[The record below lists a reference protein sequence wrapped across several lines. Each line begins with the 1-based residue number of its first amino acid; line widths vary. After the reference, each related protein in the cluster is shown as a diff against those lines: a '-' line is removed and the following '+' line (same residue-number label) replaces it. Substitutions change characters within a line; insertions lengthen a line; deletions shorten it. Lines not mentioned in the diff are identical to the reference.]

1 MAGVGIKLNRIFEK
15 RTIGAHLVGFGYSTM
30 MTLAPMF
37 LVIGSIMVMQ
47 VLLHYSTVSYYDR
60 ELFSCTVLYTFVF
73 ALLSSSP
80 FNAVLSRYLSDVIYN
95 ETYGDILPCF
105 YAGLIVNLALS
116 SLIGI
121 PFCVRELVV
130 GRVWFGY
137 VLTGYCGYVSLVM
150 VFYAMLYL
158 SICKDYGKISV
169 FFLCG
174 ALFTVVLSLVLVYL
188 LHWEVTYGMLFS
200 LSAGFL
206 LTASLE
212 MAMLHNYFRVNSG
225 EYRQVFHYFRI
236 YWKLIAANFLYTLG
250 LYIHNFVFWTTG
262 LHTVMADTFV
272 CCQPYDMASCLAM
285 FTNISASMIFMTRTE
300 MRFHGRYKAYS
311 EAIIGG
317 RGIDIQV
324 AKQRMFRSLA
334 EELMNLLRVQFIITV
349 VMFLLCEIFLPRL
362 GFGGLVMQIYP
373 ALAAGYFILFIMYSS
388 ILYLQYFD
396 DLTGSL
402 LTGLIF
408 CSVTMLG
415 ALIGTQLPE
424 IFYGIGPV
432 AGALCGWTFAYGRL
446 RWIEKNMDVH
456 IFCKGKLLKRGSG
469 PKPSSKVYDRYAVPQ
484 GDEAA
489 RV

>member
-1 MAGVGIKLNRIFEK
+1 MAGIGIRLNKIYEK

-30 MTLAPMF
+30 TALAPML

-47 VLLHYSTVSYYDR
+47 VVLNYSTVRYYDR
-60 ELFSCTVLYTFVF
+60 ELFSCTVLYIFIF
-73 ALLSSSP
+73 ALLSASP
-80 FNAVLSRYLSDVIYN
+80 LNAVLSRYLSDIIFN
-95 ETYGDILPCF
+95 EKYGDIMPCF
-105 YAGLIVNLALS
+105 YAGLIINLALS

-121 PFCVRELVV
+121 PFCIHELIV

-137 VLTGYCGYVSLVM
+137 VLTGYCGYISLVI
-150 VFYAMLYL
+150 VFYSMLYL
-158 SICKDYGKISV
+158 SICKDYGKLSL
-169 FFLCG
+169 FFLYG
-174 ALFTVVLSLVLVYL
+174 ALLAVILAVVLVYL
-188 LHWEVTYGMLFS
+188 FHWEITYSMLFS

-212 MAMLHNYFRVNSG
+212 IATIRNYFRENSG
-225 EYRQVFHYFRI
+225 NYRPVFHYFRK
-236 YWKLIAANFLYTLG
+236 YWKLIASNFLYTLG
-250 LYIHNFVFWTTG
+250 LYIHNFVFWTTD
-262 LHTVMADTFV
+262 LRMVIADTFV

-285 FTNISASMIFMTRTE
+285 FTNISASVIFISGTE

-317 RGIDIQV
+317 RSIDIQV

-334 EELMNLLRVQFIITV
+334 EELMNLLRIQFIITV
-349 VMFLLCEIFLPRL
+349 VIFLLCEILLPRI

-373 ALAAGYFILFIMYSS
+373 ALAAGYFILFVMYSS

-408 CSVTMLG
+408 CLMTMLG
-415 ALIGTQLPE
+415 AFIGTRLPE
-424 IFYGIGPV
+424 VFYGIGPV
-432 AGALCGWTFAYGRL
+432 AGALCGWTFAYCRL

-456 IFCKGKLLKRGSG
+456 IFCRGSLLRKG
-469 PKPSSKVYDRYAVPQ
+469 PGTRPSAKVYDRYAAPR
-484 GDEAA
+484 ENSAA
-489 RV
+489 KG